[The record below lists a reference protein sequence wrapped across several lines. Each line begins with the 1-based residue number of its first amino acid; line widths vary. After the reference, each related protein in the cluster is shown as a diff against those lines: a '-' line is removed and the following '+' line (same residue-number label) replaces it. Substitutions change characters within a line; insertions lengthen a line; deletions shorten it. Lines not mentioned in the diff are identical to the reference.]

1 MKKVLLL
8 SHASS
13 LGGAQKCL
21 ELIARGLTAANYQ
34 PIVIL
39 PSRGPLEM
47 RLREIGVQTQI
58 LPLEY
63 WVGTPLHWKRF
74 GWGLQKRI
82 SAVCQII
89 REEGIQLVLTNTSVV
104 VEGAIAA
111 KICGVPH
118 VWHVLEML
126 SKDPAFSAF
135 FDLSILYRLM
145 NSLSDRIV
153 VVSNAVKD
161 EISIEIPRDMI
172 HVIYTGITRFEE
184 ETLRPRIDILD
195 ELGIATD
202 TPIVCFAGDLCKRKG
217 VIDLVE
223 VGREVSIHIPNVLFL
238 IVGKDGGE
246 KNRMLRN
253 IKSLSIE
260 SHFRILDFR
269 EDVLSII
276 AASDVFILPSQAD
289 PLPVVVLEAMMLG
302 KPIVATRSGG
312 CEEMVSNGVNGY
324 LVPIQDPNT
333 MAERLRTLLM
343 DPALINRMGMRS
355 AEIAKDLFAFESSNA
370 AMAAL
375 FDEVLREGEKD
386 GMTSLANFTS
396 ILLETIAQERIGAK
410 F

>member
-21 ELIARGLTAANYQ
+21 ELIARGLSATDYR

-39 PSRGPLEM
+39 PSRGPLES
-47 RLREIGVQTQI
+47 RLREIGVKTQI

-63 WVGTPLHWKRF
+63 WVGTPYHWKRF
-74 GWGLQKRI
+74 AQGLQKRI
-82 SAVCQII
+82 SAVCRII
-89 REEGIQLVLTNTSVV
+89 REEGIHLVFTNTSVV

-126 SKDPAFSAF
+126 SRDPAFSAF

-145 NSLSDRIV
+145 SSLSDRIV
-153 VVSNAVKD
+153 VVSKAVKD
-161 EISIEIPRDMI
+161 EIAIEIPRDMI
-172 HVIYTGITRFEE
+172 HVIYTGITQFEE
-184 ETLRPRIDILD
+184 ESLRPRIDILG
-195 ELGIATD
+195 ELGVAAD
-202 TPIVCFAGDLCKRKG
+202 RPIVCFAGDLCKRKG
-217 VIDLVE
+217 VVDLVE

-246 KNRMLRN
+246 KKRMLRDIN
-253 IKSLSIE
+253 SLSIE
-260 SHFRILDFR
+260 AHFRFLDFR

-276 AASDVFILPSQAD
+276 AASDVFILPSRAD

-312 CEEMVSNGVNGY
+312 CEEMVSDGVNGY
-324 LVPIQDPNT
+324 LVPIRAPLS
-333 MAERLRTLLM
+333 MAERLRTLLL
-343 DPALINRMGMRS
+343 DPALISLMGMRS
-355 AEIAKDLFAFESSNA
+355 AEIAKDLFAFESSTA
-370 AMAAL
+370 AIAAL
-375 FDEVLREGEKD
+375 IDDLFREGKTE
-386 GMTSLANFTS
+386 GITSLSNFTA
-396 ILLETIAQERIGAK
+396 ILLETMARKRIDADL
-410 F
+410 